1 MRKTVS
7 ILLFTV
13 VVAAVAVSCGSSPKA
28 PTTPDGQP
36 TTIVVLFD
44 RGLEDKTED
53 QIDQLNQ
60 LVDFMEADLINRLKG
75 TGYNAEL
82 DNKDEPTAPAP
93 GKYVMTVKI
102 VNYDPGSAA
111 ARVMVG
117 YGAGTCS
124 LDLHYALKGEAEEP
138 VVSKDHGRASSND
151 WRDIAVRLNK
161 EMIEDITI
169 KLSSTPSSN

>member
-1 MRKTVS
+1 MRNIVS
-7 ILLFTV
+7 IFLFSV
-13 VVAAVAVSCGSSPKA
+13 VVAAVAISCGSSPKA

-53 QIDQLNQ
+53 QINQLNQ
-60 LVDFMEADLINRLKG
+60 LGDFMENDLINRLKN

-82 DNKDEPTAPAP
+82 DNKDEPAAPAP
-93 GKYVMTVKI
+93 GKYVMTVK
-102 VNYDPGSAA
+102 VVKYNPGSAA

-124 LDLHYALKGEAEEP
+124 LDLHYELKGEAEEP

-151 WRDIAVRLNK
+151 WRDSAVRLNK
-161 EMIEDITI
+161 EMIADITT
-169 KLSSTPSSN
+169 KLSSESSSN